1 MPLAEESIIAPG
13 PVAHRA
19 PLKRSTVGWIVGLVV
34 MLTVL
39 GVFAPRLLGSM
50 SGPAEPVPDEKP
62 PITGRVRDIDSE
74 FEWMR
79 RQPPKVEAPP
89 PAVAPLPESIAPTAE
104 QNQEVEIDAAGR
116 TSKSLAHDFST
127 PNSAVALGAP
137 SSIEQQLRGLLPT
150 TASAAS
156 GPIPTNP
163 ADLVK
168 SVIEAQQRGQA
179 GNQVTDEGWLKSYS
193 ASLKANN
200 VPLKPYPISSPY
212 TLVQGKVIP
221 AVLGRNINTDLPGQ
235 ITACTTI
242 DVYDSI
248 TSDYLLIPKGSCLS
262 GQYSNGIRAG
272 QERVMFAFS
281 RIVMPNGTSFDLPGN
296 PGSDLG
302 GAAGVEGDVDNHFLQ
317 MFSSSLLIALL
328 ADRIE
333 GDNSGSTTNIGA
345 SSGAKSA
352 AGQVLVDTSKQVLD
366 RYRLIPPTIV
376 VEKGTRINVE
386 VTKDMEFPGPY
397 QAGKR

>member
-19 PLKRSTVGWIVGLVV
+19 PLKRSTVAWLVALV
-34 MLTVL
+34 LVFTVL

-50 SGPAEPVPDEKP
+50 SGPVEPVPDEKP

-74 FEWMR
+74 FEWMQ
-79 RQPPKVEAPP
+79 RQPPKVETPP
-89 PAVAPLPESIAPTAE
+89 PVVGPLPDSIAPSAE
-104 QNQEVEIDAAGR
+104 KNQEVEIDAAGR
-116 TSKSLAHDFST
+116 TSKSLAHDFSSSGSG
-127 PNSAVALGAP
+127 NALGAP
-137 SSIEQQLRGLLPT
+137 SSLEQQLRGLLPSPV
-150 TASAAS
+150 TASS
-156 GPIPTNP
+156 GAIPTNP

-179 GNQVTDEGWLKSYS
+179 GSQPTDEGWLKGYS

-200 VPLKPYPISSPY
+200 APLKPYPITNPY

-262 GQYSNGIRAG
+262 GQYSSGIRAG

-302 GAAGVEGDVDNHFLQ
+302 GAAGIEGEVNNHFFQ

-328 ADRIE
+328 ANRIE
-333 GDNSGSTTNIGA
+333 GDNSGSTTNIGT
-345 SSGAKSA
+345 SSGTKSA

-366 RYRLIPPTIV
+366 RYRLIPPTIE
-376 VEKGTRINVE
+376 VERGTRINVE
-386 VTKDMEFPGPY
+386 VTQDMGFPGPY